1 MTLRKW
7 QKRNSFWAWF
17 RSIGP
22 KFELWSFF
30 QKSTSLVSRSHGL
43 LSSCKISSKTNDLTL
58 RKLSGVQTGRRT
70 DRRTDRQTDESD
82 FIGLCP
88 TNVERP
94 TGRAELLTFYKKT
107 FMLSIYFYHIYFQ
120 AEFLQHVQELTPIHP
135 ACLNRHTSSLSGLY
149 YFILLCVTLYICI
162 IIETHG

>member
-1 MTLRKW
+1 MTK
-7 QKRNSFWAWF
+7 KTTHF
-17 RSIGP
+17 GP
-22 KFELWSFF
+22 DLGPLVPSSSYDVFSKNLLHQFLDLMVCYHHV
-30 QKSTSLVSRSHGL
+30 KSH
-43 LSSCKISSKTNDLTL
+43 KKTNDLTL

-94 TGRAELLTFYKKT
+94 TGRTELLTFYKKT

-135 ACLNRHTSSLSGLY
+135 TCLNRHTSSLSGLY
-149 YFILLCVTLYICI
+149 YFILLCDTLYICI